1 MEIYHKILFSLCA
14 CALTTGINVNTQTQ
28 NDLKLLKKYLFTTN
42 SYNKFIRPVVDQSSI
57 LLISLSF
64 KLVGIESFNDFGQ
77 NLTTSGYLTLK
88 WTDEHLTWTSATYG
102 QILSIL
108 VPQDSVWLPDI
119 AAENGLQSLRIL
131 GDSSTQVAISNS
143 GAVTWEPYSVFT
155 TKCTVDVTFWPFD
168 SHTCNIKFVVW
179 TYDENEVNL
188 TLTGGSGF
196 QQSNFQENGEWR
208 VDSMSYS
215 SDYSTD
221 KASIA
226 FTIKFSRRPYFYVTN
241 IIVPTVLISL
251 TCIFAFLVPI
261 SSREKTKYA
270 ITVFLTYIIF
280 ITIIGKSLPENGDK
294 ACFFMGFLLVTLLM
308 TALVLIV
315 TLGTQRIGF
324 RNPVRKVPKWGYR
337 FVKFILRQRCVCICC
352 RKVDRVTNDGQDVYE
367 GEWTQIIGPWLDCD
381 WKEFADALDFVGFF
395 FFLILILGIDIGA
408 LYLGVNKVA
417 IY

>member
-1 MEIYHKILFSLCA
+1 METHQNLISALCLCVLA
-14 CALTTGINVNTQTQ
+14 SVTNANTQTQ

-42 SYNKFIRPVVDQSSI
+42 SYNKFIRPVVDQSST

-88 WTDEHLTWTSATYG
+88 WTDQHLAWTSATYG
-102 QILSIL
+102 QISSIL
-108 VPQDSVWLPDI
+108 VPQENVWLPDI
-119 AAENGLQSLRIL
+119 AVENGLQSLRIL
-131 GDSSTQVAISNS
+131 GDSSTQVTISNS
-143 GAVTWEPYSVFT
+143 GAVTWEPYSVFI
-155 TKCTVDVTFWPFD
+155 TKCSVDVTFWPFD

-179 TYDENEVNL
+179 TYDESEVNL
-188 TLTGGSGF
+188 TLTGGNGF
-196 QQSNFQENGEWR
+196 QQSNFQENGEWT

-221 KASIA
+221 KSSIG
-226 FTIKFSRRPYFYVTN
+226 FTIKFSRRPYFYITN

-251 TCIFAFLVPI
+251 TCSFAFLVPI
-261 SSREKTKYA
+261 SSKEKTKYA

-280 ITIIGKSLPENGDK
+280 INIIGKSLPENGDK
-294 ACFFMGFLLVTLLM
+294 ACFLMDFLLVVLLI
-308 TALVLIV
+308 TGLVLIV
-315 TLGTQRIGF
+315 TLATQRIGF

-337 FVKFILRQRCVCICC
+337 FVKFVLRQRCVCC
-352 RKVDRVTNDGQDVYE
+352 RKMDRVTNDGQDVYE

-381 WKEFADALDFVGFF
+381 WKEFADALDFVNFF

-408 LYLGVNKVA
+408 LYLAVYKIA